1 MKPAVIII
9 DMLDDFVTGALA
21 NPRSE
26 RIIPNIAEL
35 AARARERGWP
45 VVYANDAHLPG
56 DFEERVLGP
65 HALAGTAGAR
75 VIEALAPQPGDLELP
90 KRVYSA
96 FHETGLDLYLRQHG
110 VDTVILTGQ
119 HTNICVRHG
128 GRRAV
133 PRLPDHRPARRR
145 GGLHGGGP
153 RLGPGVPRH
162 GLQGRAHAGGPRPR
176 RRAGLVDRVDGGGC
190 AAW

>member
-9 DMLDDFVTGALA
+9 DMLDDFVAGALA

-26 RIIPNIAEL
+26 RIIPHIAEL

-56 DFEERVLGP
+56 DFEERVWGP
-65 HALAGTAGAR
+65 HALAGTPGAR

-119 HTNICVRHG
+119 HTNICVRHTAADALYRG
-128 GRRAV
+128 YRIIVPPDAVEAFTAEDHDSGLAYLDMAYRAELTPVAEILGAV
-133 PRLPDHRPARRR
+133 PA
-145 GGLHGGGP
+145 
-153 RLGPGVPRH
+153 
-162 GLQGRAHAGGPRPR
+162 
-176 RRAGLVDRVDGGGC
+176 
-190 AAW
+190 